1 MAEREGGGSKILRGL
16 VIAVV
21 IVAAIVLL
29 AVFWRQVL
37 DALQSA
43 GTYVS
48 DRFPTETGQAA
59 AVVIYVILSIVL
71 GVLFS
76 KAGHFTAYGV
86 VMGLG
91 PLLWFLFWEG
101 FPLLGLHATWTDSM
115 GLSHLAP
122 SRVIL
127 FAVVADIIITLVFV
141 PLELREKFQ
150 HRRHEL
156 ANDDEAAGCQR
167 SLTDLV
173 VVATGSGSNHNK
185 VGANVSAVGG

>member
-21 IVAAIVLL
+21 IVAAIVLI

-43 GTYVS
+43 GTYIV
-48 DRFPTETGQAA
+48 DRFPSETGQAV
-59 AVVIYVILSIVL
+59 AVIVYLIISVLL
-71 GVLFS
+71 GILFS

-101 FPLLGLHATWTDSM
+101 FPPLGLSPTWTDSLD
-115 GLSHLAP
+115 LSHLSP

-141 PLELREKFQ
+141 PLELREKYL
-150 HRRHEL
+150 RRKHSL
-156 ANDDEAAGCQR
+156 ADE
-167 SLTDLV
+167 D
-173 VVATGSGSNHNK
+173 
-185 VGANVSAVGG
+185 